1 MDQVTKIFT
10 ITENGFSVTDNTV
23 SVPHCKI
30 KANHFLEAAEIL
42 NQFLETRIKPDCME
56 LITPMERI
64 AFTEKSQ

>member
-10 ITENGFSVTDNTV
+10 ITENGFSVNGDNKV
-23 SVPHCKI
+23 RVPHCKI

-42 NQFLETRIKPDCME
+42 DKFMDTRIKPDCME

-64 AFTEKSQ
+64 SFD